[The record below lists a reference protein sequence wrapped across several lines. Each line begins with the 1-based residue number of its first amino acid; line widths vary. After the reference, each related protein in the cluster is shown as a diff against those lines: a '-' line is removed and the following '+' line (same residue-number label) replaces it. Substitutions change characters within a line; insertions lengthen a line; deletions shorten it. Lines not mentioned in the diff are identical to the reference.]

1 VNYAEIADLAMVSL
15 FLGQII
21 DKSQQE
27 QLFNSNLEPKPLEGL
42 RTIITLQ
49 LCKIA
54 VTETIWG

>member
-1 VNYAEIADLAMVSL
+1 MVSL